1 MEERDPNKILE
12 MLEFEPH
19 LEEEDLKPIISE
31 LRRIIHDDSVNKKG
45 FQGKFAR
52 MISELQQK
60 RIKVKKMDKIKQEL
74 GKKDQK
80 HFAQWVLDKLQE
92 EIAQSSGKDKFKK
105 LLKIAQVREKLQNSD
120 FILKKL
126 EEEDDSV
133 MEIHKDTSE

>member
-1 MEERDPNKILE
+1 MKERDPKKFLE
-12 MLEFEPH
+12 MLEFDPN
-19 LEEEDLKPIISE
+19 LEEEDIKPIISE

-45 FQGKFAR
+45 FQAKFAR

-60 RIKVKKMDKIKQEL
+60 RMKAKKFNKIKQEL

-80 HFAQWVLDKLQE
+80 QFAQWLLDKLQE
-92 EIAQSSGKDKFKK
+92 DIAQSSGKDKFKK

-120 FILKKL
+120 LVLNKL

-133 MEIHKDTSE
+133 IEMEKKA